1 MGIFDR
7 FKKKKEATKADN
19 TIDDAQKDFIEK
31 CTNNA
36 ERLLSSFNERLDNS
50 LDYSVPSLKVLDH
63 EILSLFSENKDD
75 MDSGMLDD
83 IVAQAGSYIFEVAR
97 RNYGG
102 KYYWFDQLNQPILV
116 TGQPDFEISILA
128 FEKVK
133 QRIENGEED
142 NIPYFFDGYEER
154 VKKGVKGDRA
164 MIT

>member
-1 MGIFDR
+1 MGLFDR
-7 FKKKKEATKADN
+7 FKKKTVTKK
-19 TIDDAQKDFIEK
+19 TETPIDDVQKDFIAK
-31 CTNNA
+31 STSSA

-50 LDYSVPSLKVLDH
+50 LDYSVASLKVLDY

-75 MDSGMLDD
+75 MDPEMLDD
-83 IVAQAGSYIFEVAR
+83 IMAQAGSYIFEVAR

-102 KYYWFDQLNQPILV
+102 RYYWFDQLNQPILV

-142 NIPYFFDGYEER
+142 NIPYFFAGYEER

-164 MIT
+164 MIA